1 MKTDEAGAP
10 REVRD
15 DLAPPSVRT
24 LLLAN
29 PHWLRADPE
38 LLSELGLRLGEA
50 NVVDFGPQAL
60 SRLSAAHRQETLERR
75 RLEGVAEANFTAQE
89 EIHAGVLDILPAASL
104 PDLAARVAE
113 VARGRFGLEAGV
125 LAIEGDEAP
134 TGWLPLV
141 EGQVDMI
148 LGPGARAR
156 LGRVPTAVGLFG
168 PLGPAMESVA
178 LVRLSAWRP
187 TRQGVLA
194 FGARDPDAFA
204 EDMGPELLIFLAR
217 AVETIAERW
226 PRP

>member
-1 MKTDEAGAP
+1 MEPDKASAP

-15 DLAPPSVRT
+15 DLAPPSVRA

-38 LLSELGLRLGEA
+38 LLGALGLRLGDA
-50 NVVDFGPQAL
+50 NVVDFGPEAL
-60 SRLSAAHRQETLERR
+60 SRLSVAHRQETHERR
-75 RLEGVAEANFTAQE
+75 RLEAIAEANFTAQE

-104 PDLAARVAE
+104 ADLAARVGEA
-113 VARGRFGLEAGV
+113 ARGRFGLQAGV
-125 LAIEGDEAP
+125 LALEGDGAP
-134 TGWLPLV
+134 AGWLPLV

-156 LGRVPTAVGLFG
+156 LGRVPTALGLFG
-168 PLGPAMESVA
+168 TLGPTLESVA
-178 LVRLSAWRP
+178 LVRLTAWRP

-204 EDMGPELLIFLAR
+204 EDMGPELLVFMAR
-217 AVETIAERW
+217 VVETIAERW